1 MKRAGLKNNKTYGR
15 LAQQVEQRPVKSPV
29 TGSNPVPSAIT
40 YTGGYMQT
48 NANGYILCPKCGR
61 KTKTKI
67 IPGTTVLTQFPL
79 YCPWCHE
86 EILID
91 YK

>member
-1 MKRAGLKNNKTYGR
+1 MT
-15 LAQQVEQRPVKSPV
+15 
-29 TGSNPVPSAIT
+29 
-40 YTGGYMQT
+40 T
-48 NANGYILCPKCGR
+48 NDSGFILCPKCGR

-67 IPGTTVLTQFPL
+67 IPGTTVLMRFPL
-79 YCPWCHE
+79 YCSWCHE

>member
-1 MKRAGLKNNKTYGR
+1 
-15 LAQQVEQRPVKSPV
+15 
-29 TGSNPVPSAIT
+29 
-40 YTGGYMQT
+40 MQT
-48 NANGYILCPKCGR
+48 NDSGFILCPQCGK

-67 IPGTTVLTQFPL
+67 IPGTTVLMRFPL
-79 YCPWCHE
+79 YCSWCHE

>member
-1 MKRAGLKNNKTYGR
+1 
-15 LAQQVEQRPVKSPV
+15 
-29 TGSNPVPSAIT
+29 
-40 YTGGYMQT
+40 MQT
-48 NANGYILCPKCGR
+48 NANSYILCPKCGR

-67 IPGTTVLTQFPL
+67 IPGTTVLMQFPL